1 MVKMKVI
8 SIVNQKGG
16 VGKTTV
22 AINIGIGMARRNFK
36 VGFLDTDPQGTAFQ
50 WQSIEGNVA
59 FEVKH
64 HPLRISS
71 EMIKEAN
78 RNHNLLIIDTPPAIG
93 EITSSALACSDLA
106 VIPLAPSILDIW
118 SSRATIDR
126 VEEARKINPK
136 LKGRLL
142 VSRKVPRTRLG
153 RDGREAIEALEM
165 DIFDTEISQ
174 RIAYVE
180 SMIAGVSVFQYAP
193 RSEASKEMEELCE
206 EILRGPLRNLP
217 PF

>member
-1 MVKMKVI
+1 MII
-8 SIVNQKGG
+8 SVVNQKGG

-50 WQSIEGNVA
+50 WQSIEGNVT

-64 HPLRISS
+64 HPFRISP
-71 EMIKEAN
+71 EAIKEAN
-78 RNHNLLIIDTPPAIG
+78 RNHSLLIIDTPPAIG
-93 EITSSALACSDLA
+93 EITSSALAYSDLA
-106 VIPLAPSILDIW
+106 IIPLAPSILDIW

-126 VEEARKINPK
+126 VEEARKINTK

-153 RDGREAIEALEM
+153 RDGREAIAALEM

-193 RSEASKEMEELCE
+193 RSEAAKEVEDLCE
-206 EILRGPLRNLP
+206 EILRGPLRNLQ

>member
-1 MVKMKVI
+1 MII
-8 SIVNQKGG
+8 SLVNQKGG

-64 HPLRISS
+64 HPHRISS
-71 EMIKEAN
+71 EIIKEAN

-106 VIPLAPSILDIW
+106 IIPLAPSILDIW

-153 RDGREAIEALEM
+153 RDGREAIVALEM

-193 RSEASKEMEELCE
+193 RSEAAREVEDLCE

>member
-1 MVKMKVI
+1 MKII

-22 AINIGIGMARRNFK
+22 AINLGIGLARRNFK

-64 HPLRISS
+64 HPFRISS
-71 EMIKEAN
+71 EIIKEAK

-106 VIPLAPSILDIW
+106 IIPLAPSILDIW

-126 VEEARKINPK
+126 VEEAGKINPK

-193 RSEASKEMEELCE
+193 RSEASKEIEELCE
-206 EILRGPLRNLP
+206 EILRGPLMNLQ